1 MKSKTKA
8 HKSKSR
14 KPKTYKS
21 KSRKPKTHKSKK
33 RKTRKLKAGMGEKDC
48 IKKCKKECKKECNTG
63 VDATIRRRWSDPSHF
78 GETSRSLHPK
88 EDTQKQN
95 KNWEIAI
102 SLGLGQYIE
111 DYKAVE
117 EKVDAEALGDHLKE
131 KKRIIDLQNKIEGNF
146 ISDALELGIPR
157 KEAEDIWKS
166 TLSGAI
172 QGDVD

>member
-1 MKSKTKA
+1 M
-8 HKSKSR
+8 
-14 KPKTYKS
+14 
-21 KSRKPKTHKSKK
+21 
-33 RKTRKLKAGMGEKDC
+33 
-48 IKKCKKECKKECNTG
+48 
-63 VDATIRRRWSDPSHF
+63 
-78 GETSRSLHPK
+78 
-88 EDTQKQN
+88 
-95 KNWEIAI
+95 
-102 SLGLGQYIE
+102 GLGQYIE